1 MQGSKSSKISIVS
14 ALHRQRI
21 IRAVI
26 CRCVGS
32 RSFAVGVILCFALI
46 GIWAATVYA
55 LTKWNLSML
64 QRVPALSWET
74 VELAWT
80 YAWAVTA
87 LTLLL
92 LVSLAIVLCLIERA
106 MKCSRCQ

>member
-1 MQGSKSSKISIVS
+1 M
-14 ALHRQRI
+14 
-21 IRAVI
+21 
-26 CRCVGS
+26 
-32 RSFAVGVILCFALI
+32 F
-46 GIWAATVYA
+46 W

-74 VELAWT
+74 VGLAWS

-92 LVSLAIVLCLIERA
+92 LVALAVVLCLIERA
-106 MKCSRCQ
+106 MRCSRCQ